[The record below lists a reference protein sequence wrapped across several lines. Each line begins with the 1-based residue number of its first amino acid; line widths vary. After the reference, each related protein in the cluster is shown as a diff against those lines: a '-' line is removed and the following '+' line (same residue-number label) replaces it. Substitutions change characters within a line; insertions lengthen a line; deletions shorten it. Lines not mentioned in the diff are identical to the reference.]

1 MRSAGLDVTL
11 STTGEPRPLP
21 PGVELSA
28 YRIVQEALSNVVRHA
43 PGASARVEIGHRAAG
58 CRSASP
64 TPRRSA
70 RPPLPGGRHGLLGMR
85 ERTMMLGGDLAT
97 GPLPDGGWEVTAI
110 LPVTFPAT
118 TTAAAI
124 KATATPTATTEDA
137 P

>member
-1 MRSAGLDVTL
+1 
-11 STTGEPRPLP
+11 
-21 PGVELSA
+21 
-28 YRIVQEALSNVVRHA
+28 
-43 PGASARVEIGHRAAG
+43 
-58 CRSASP
+58 
-64 TPRRSA
+64 
-70 RPPLPGGRHGLLGMR
+70 
-85 ERTMMLGGDLAT
+85 MMLGGDLAT

>member
-1 MRSAGLDVTL
+1 
-11 STTGEPRPLP
+11 
-21 PGVELSA
+21 
-28 YRIVQEALSNVVRHA
+28 
-43 PGASARVEIGHRAAG
+43 VEIGHRAGGLSVRVTNTAPV
-58 CRSASP
+58 RASP
-64 TPRRSA
+64 LS
-70 RPPLPGGRHGLLGMR
+70 PGGRHGLLGMR